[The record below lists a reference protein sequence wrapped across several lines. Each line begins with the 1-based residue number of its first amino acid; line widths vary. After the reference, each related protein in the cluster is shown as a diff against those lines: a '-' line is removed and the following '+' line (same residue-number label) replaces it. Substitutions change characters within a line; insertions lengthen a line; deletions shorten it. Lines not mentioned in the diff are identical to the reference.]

1 MKLRLRR
8 RGVRWGL
15 AAFGLAVLGYCGAV
29 LADAWWF
36 QREATVAF
44 AEELSPVVATP
55 VRVAAERIWGRVAVE
70 RLGLSVIVLE
80 GTSAA
85 TLQRAAGHI
94 AGTAMPGEPGNVGI
108 SGHRD
113 TFFFPLRL
121 VRTADVVT
129 VTTRAGAFRYRVVS
143 VTVVQP
149 DDTGVLDADETQ
161 VLTLVTCYPF
171 TFIGSAPERFIVRAE
186 RVI

>member
-1 MKLRLRR
+1 MKLRMRLD
-8 RGVRWGL
+8 GVRWALG
-15 AAFGLAVLGYCGAV
+15 AFGAGVLVYCGYV

-44 AEELSPVVATP
+44 AEELAPAAAP
-55 VRVAAERIWGRVAVE
+55 VRAAAERIWGRVAVE

-85 TLQRAAGHI
+85 TLRRAAGHI
-94 AGTAMPGEPGNVGI
+94 TGTAVPGEPGNVGI

-113 TFFFPLRL
+113 TFFYPLRD

-129 VTTRAGAFRYRVVS
+129 VTTRSGAFRYRVVS

-149 DDTGVLDADETQ
+149 EDTGVLDADETQ

>member
-1 MKLRLRR
+1 M
-8 RGVRWGL
+8 
-15 AAFGLAVLGYCGAV
+15 
-29 LADAWWF
+29 
-36 QREATVAF
+36 
-44 AEELSPVVATP
+44 
-55 VRVAAERIWGRVAVE
+55 E

-85 TLQRAAGHI
+85 TLRRAAGHI
-94 AGTAMPGEPGNVGI
+94 TGTAVPGEPGNVGI

-113 TFFFPLRL
+113 TFFYPLRD

-149 DDTGVLDADETQ
+149 DDTGVLDADQKQ

-186 RVI
+186 RFI